1 MIEGVV
7 NASREAV
14 VTVPVR
20 GPSGQEREIQAVVD
34 TGYSGM
40 LTLPPS
46 IVAEL
51 SLPLRSSGRAIL
63 ANGTEDIFSIYDAAL
78 VWDGALRKV
87 EADALGP
94 TPLAG
99 MALLDGYRLCL
110 DVEEG
115 GRVTIEAVPS

>member
-14 VTVPVR
+14 IRLAVQ
-20 GPSGQEREIQAVVD
+20 GPSGQARDVEAVID

-51 SLPLRSSGRAIL
+51 GLSFRSSGRAIL
-63 ANGTEDIFSIYDAAL
+63 ANGAEDAFSTYDATVL
-78 VWDGALRKV
+78 WDGSLREV

-99 MALLDGYRLCL
+99 MALLDGHELCL
-110 DVEEG
+110 AVTDG
-115 GRVTIEAVPS
+115 GRVSIETAN

>member
-14 VTVPVR
+14 IRLAVH
-20 GPSGQEREIQAVVD
+20 GPSGQPQDIEAVID

-40 LTLPPS
+40 LTLPSS

-51 SLPLRSSGRAIL
+51 GLSFRSSGRAIL
-63 ANGTEDIFSIYDAAL
+63 ANGDEDAFSTYDAT
-78 VWDGALRKV
+78 VFWDGALREV

-99 MALLDGYRLCL
+99 MALLDGHELCL
-110 DVEEG
+110 AVTEG
-115 GRVTIEAVPS
+115 GRVSIETVG

>member
-14 VTVPVR
+14 LRLAVE
-20 GPSGQEREIQAVVD
+20 GPSGHAREVEVVID

-46 IVAEL
+46 IVADLGL
-51 SLPLRSSGRAIL
+51 SFRSSGRAIL
-63 ANGTEDIFSIYDAAL
+63 ANGDEDTFSTYDATVL
-78 VWDGALRKV
+78 WDGAPREV

-99 MALLDGYRLCL
+99 MALLDGHELCL
-110 DVEEG
+110 HVADG
-115 GRVTIEAVPS
+115 GRVFIEPAG

>member
-14 VTVPVR
+14 IRLAVQ
-20 GPSGQEREIQAVVD
+20 GPSGQPRDIEAVID

-40 LTLPPS
+40 LTLPSS

-51 SLPLRSSGRAIL
+51 GLSFRSSGRAIL
-63 ANGTEDIFSIYDAAL
+63 ANGDEDAFSTYDATVL
-78 VWDGALRKV
+78 WDGALRDV

-99 MALLDGYRLCL
+99 MALLDGHELCL
-110 DVEEG
+110 AVTNG
-115 GRVTIEAVPS
+115 GRVSIETVG

>member
-1 MIEGVV
+1 MIAGVV

-14 VTVPVR
+14 LTLTVQ
-20 GPSGQEREIQAVVD
+20 GPSGQALNIEAVID

-46 IVAEL
+46 IVAGL
-51 SLPLRSSGRAIL
+51 GLTFRSSGRAML
-63 ANGTEDIFSIYDAAL
+63 ANGAEEAFSTYDATVL
-78 VWDGALRKV
+78 WDGALRQV

-99 MALLDGYRLCL
+99 MALLDGHELCL
-110 DVEEG
+110 NVTEG
-115 GRVTIEAVPS
+115 GRVSIETVG